1 MMSKKTKFLKV
12 RYKRVITYEVI
23 AIKDKNYP
31 DNGYGLNYIDDDDLN
46 VDVEGFGV
54 KSIAPEIIYDTEGV
68 SFNDDCDAVT
78 YEDITEKKALTLIPV
93 KYAIKYKK
101 GVK

>member
-1 MMSKKTKFLKV
+1 MNKDKFIKV

-23 AIKDKNYP
+23 AIKDNDYP
-31 DNGYGLNYIDDDDLN
+31 DKGYGLNYIDDNDLN

-78 YEDITEKKALTLIPV
+78 YEEINKDVALDMIPV
-93 KYAIKYKK
+93 KYAIKYLK